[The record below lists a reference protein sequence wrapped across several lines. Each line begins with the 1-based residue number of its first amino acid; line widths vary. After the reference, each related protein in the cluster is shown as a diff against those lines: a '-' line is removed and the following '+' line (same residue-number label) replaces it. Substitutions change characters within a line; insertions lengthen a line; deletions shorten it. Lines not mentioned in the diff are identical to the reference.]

1 MDANKGARPQETVTG
16 DPVDPLTHV
25 HRVVARSG
33 TSFLWGMRVLPAERR
48 HAMYAIYAFCRE
60 VDDVADE
67 PGETAEK
74 KLGLAD
80 WRDEIARL
88 YAGEPQR
95 LTTRAL
101 LQPVR
106 RFDLPR
112 EEFLAVID
120 GVEIDAAPTV
130 RMPTLDDLLN
140 YCRKV
145 AGAVGMLS
153 IHAFGV
159 PRDPGYEIAEALGNA
174 VQLTNILRDVK
185 EDAEI
190 ERLYVPLEMVEK
202 HGVVDGSLGSLFVQP
217 GFAVACADLAELARG
232 LLRQDR
238 PAAGPARMASDA
250 PHRAHDGG
258 LPGDAPAPGGT
269 GLDPHRSSGPADA
282 GAQVVA
288 RPSLRAALTGL
299 SSWPEHTSSAP
310 A

>member
-16 DPVDPLTHV
+16 DPVDPRTHV

-95 LTTRAL
+95 PTTRAL

-140 YCRKV
+140 YCRQV

-190 ERLYVPLEMVEK
+190 ERLYVPLEMVAK

-217 GFAVACADLAELARG
+217 GFAAACADLAELARDYYARTDRLLAQLGWRQMRPIVLMMAVYRETLQRLEERGWTRIDRPVRLTRARKLWLALRYG
-232 LLRQDR
+232 LL
-238 PAAGPARMASDA
+238 
-250 PHRAHDGG
+250 
-258 LPGDAPAPGGT
+258 
-269 GLDPHRSSGPADA
+269 
-282 GAQVVA
+282 
-288 RPSLRAALTGL
+288 
-299 SSWPEHTSSAP
+299 
-310 A
+310 

>member
-1 MDANKGARPQETVTG
+1 MDAAKGARPQDAVTG
-16 DPVDPLTHV
+16 DPIDPRTHV
-25 HRVVARSG
+25 QRVVARSG

-67 PGETAEK
+67 PGETADK
-74 KLGLAD
+74 KRGLAD

-95 LTTRAL
+95 PTTRAL

-185 EDAEI
+185 EDAAI
-190 ERLYVPLEMVEK
+190 ERLYVPWEMVEK
-202 HGVVDGSLGSLFVQP
+202 HGVADSSLGSLFVQP
-217 GFAVACADLAELARG
+217 GFAAACADLAGLARDYYARTDRLLAQLGWRQMRPIVLMMEVYRETLQRLEERGWTRIDHAVRLTRARKLWLALRYG
-232 LLRQDR
+232 LL
-238 PAAGPARMASDA
+238 
-250 PHRAHDGG
+250 
-258 LPGDAPAPGGT
+258 
-269 GLDPHRSSGPADA
+269 
-282 GAQVVA
+282 
-288 RPSLRAALTGL
+288 
-299 SSWPEHTSSAP
+299 
-310 A
+310 

>member
-1 MDANKGARPQETVTG
+1 MTIPMAAPHQDSSTLDTLEPW
-16 DPVDPLTHV
+16 THV

-48 HAMYAIYAFCRE
+48 RAMYAIYAFCRE

-67 PGETAEK
+67 PGETAAK
-74 KLGLAD
+74 KRGLAA
-80 WRDEIARL
+80 WREEIARL
-88 YAGEPQR
+88 YAGEPEWP
-95 LTTRAL
+95 TTRAL

-130 RMPTLDDLLN
+130 RMPTLDDLLD

-159 PRDPGYEIAEALGNA
+159 PRDPGYRIAEALGNA

-185 EDAEI
+185 EDAAI
-190 ERLYVPLEMVEK
+190 ERLYVPLEMVRR
-202 HGVVDGSLGSLFVQP
+202 HGVAEGPPSAVFSQP
-217 GFAVACADLAELARG
+217 GLAAACAELADLARDHYARTDRLLVQLGWRQTRPIVLMMAVYRETLRRLEQRGWTRLDRPVRLTRAQKLWVALRYG
-232 LLRQDR
+232 LL
-238 PAAGPARMASDA
+238 
-250 PHRAHDGG
+250 
-258 LPGDAPAPGGT
+258 
-269 GLDPHRSSGPADA
+269 
-282 GAQVVA
+282 
-288 RPSLRAALTGL
+288 
-299 SSWPEHTSSAP
+299 
-310 A
+310 

>member
-1 MDANKGARPQETVTG
+1 MDAAKGARPQDTVTG
-16 DPVDPLTHV
+16 DPIDPRTHV
-25 HRVVARSG
+25 QRVVARSG

-67 PGETAEK
+67 PGEPAEK
-74 KLGLAD
+74 KRGLAD

-120 GVEIDAAPTV
+120 GMEIDAAPTV

-190 ERLYVPLEMVEK
+190 ERLYVPLEMVER
-202 HGVVDGSLGSLFVQP
+202 HGVVEGSLSSVFVQP
-217 GFAVACADLAELARG
+217 GFAAACADLAELARDYYARTDRLLVQLGWRQMRPIVLMMAVYRETLERLEERGWTRIDRAVRLTRARKLWLALRYG
-232 LLRQDR
+232 LL
-238 PAAGPARMASDA
+238 
-250 PHRAHDGG
+250 
-258 LPGDAPAPGGT
+258 
-269 GLDPHRSSGPADA
+269 
-282 GAQVVA
+282 
-288 RPSLRAALTGL
+288 
-299 SSWPEHTSSAP
+299 
-310 A
+310 

>member
-1 MDANKGARPQETVTG
+1 MEADKAARPQSTSAE
-16 DPVDPLTHV
+16 DAIEPRTHV
-25 HRVVARSG
+25 QRVVARSG

-48 HAMYAIYAFCRE
+48 QAMYAIYAFCRE

-67 PGETAEK
+67 PGEPAEK
-74 KLGLAD
+74 KRGLAD
-80 WRDEIARL
+80 WREEIARL
-88 YAGEPQR
+88 YAGAPQW

-130 RMPTLDDLLN
+130 RMQTLDDLLS

-190 ERLYVPLEMVEK
+190 ERLYVPLEIVRR
-202 HGVVDGSLGSLFVQP
+202 HGVVDSSLSSAFTQP
-217 GFAVACADLAELARG
+217 GFAVACTELAELARSYYAKTDRLLAQLGWRQMRPIVLMMAVYRETLRRLEERGWTRIDSPVRLTRARKLWLALRYG
-232 LLRQDR
+232 LL
-238 PAAGPARMASDA
+238 
-250 PHRAHDGG
+250 
-258 LPGDAPAPGGT
+258 
-269 GLDPHRSSGPADA
+269 
-282 GAQVVA
+282 
-288 RPSLRAALTGL
+288 
-299 SSWPEHTSSAP
+299 
-310 A
+310 